1 MNAKI
6 VAGPLGFY
14 AYCAP
19 HVLAP
24 GRGLWAEI
32 HEYIGPLR
40 ESQPEAEQDLR
51 AMIAA
56 TTVDVAPEEK
66 LGRYAKMSDNAVRVL
81 YGKAKARR
89 SGLRPFFANPRN
101 MIELRE
107 EFERR
112 FQ

>member
-1 MNAKI
+1 MNTKI

-19 HVLAP
+19 SVLTP
-24 GRGLWAEI
+24 GKNLWDEI

-40 ESQPEAEQDLR
+40 ETQPEAEQDLR

-56 TTVDVAPEEK
+56 TTVETPAQEK
-66 LGRYAKMSDNAVRVL
+66 MGRFTKMSDKTIQVL
-81 YGKAKARR
+81 YGNAKARR
-89 SGLRPFFANPRN
+89 KGLRPFFRDPRN
-101 MIELRE
+101 MIALRE

-112 FQ
+112 FK